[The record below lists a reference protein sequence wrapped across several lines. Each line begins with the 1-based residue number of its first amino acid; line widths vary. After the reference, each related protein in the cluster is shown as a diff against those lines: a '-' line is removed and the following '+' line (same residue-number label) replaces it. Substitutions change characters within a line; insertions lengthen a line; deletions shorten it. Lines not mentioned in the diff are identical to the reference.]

1 MSDQDR
7 GWHASC
13 FQKFFRNL
21 IIEEIKAER
30 PYGHRNQEREKLTGA
45 KRILRIVHDNI
56 QGSDNCQQG
65 NRHDTDPI
73 QQHYSVR
80 RQEAHLEKRRERDV
94 KSVKSRCQT
103 HHPNRNQYT
112 VATPNKEAIKVRDVS
127 ERKLYIPSQNN
138 GKNHSK

>member
-13 FQKFFRNL
+13 FQKFFRSL
-21 IIEEIKAER
+21 FIEEIKAER

-73 QQHYSVR
+73 QHTIPSV
-80 RQEAHLEKRRERDV
+80 AKRRTLKSVE
-94 KSVKSRCQT
+94 KGTLNSVKSRCQT

>member
-13 FQKFFRNL
+13 FQKFFRSL
-21 IIEEIKAER
+21 FIEEIKAER
-30 PYGHRNQEREKLTGA
+30 PYGHRNKEREKLTGA

-94 KSVKSRCQT
+94 EQREIPLPD
-103 HHPNRNQYT
+103 HPNRNQYT

>member
-13 FQKFFRNL
+13 FQKFFRSL
-21 IIEEIKAER
+21 FIEEIKAER

-94 KSVKSRCQT
+94 EQREIPLPDT
-103 HHPNRNQYT
+103 PNRNQYT

>member
-13 FQKFFRNL
+13 FQKFFRSL
-21 IIEEIKAER
+21 FIEEIKAER

-94 KSVKSRCQT
+94 EQREI
-103 HHPNRNQYT
+103 PLPD
-112 VATPNKEAIKVRDVS
+112 TPPQQAIKVRDVS

>member
-13 FQKFFRNL
+13 FQKFFRSL
-21 IIEEIKAER
+21 FIEEIKAER

-65 NRHDTDPI
+65 NRHDTIP
-73 QQHYSVR
+73 SV
-80 RQEAHLEKRRERDV
+80 AKRRTLKSVE
-94 KSVKSRCQT
+94 KGTLNSVKSRCQT

>member
-13 FQKFFRNL
+13 FQKFFRSL
-21 IIEEIKAER
+21 FIKEIKAER

-80 RQEAHLEKRRERDV
+80 RQEAHLEK
-94 KSVKSRCQT
+94 QT

>member
-13 FQKFFRNL
+13 FQKFFRSL
-21 IIEEIKAER
+21 FIEEIKAER

-94 KSVKSRCQT
+94 EQREIPLSDTPPQPEPIYCR
-103 HHPNRNQYT
+103 HP
-112 VATPNKEAIKVRDVS
+112 
-127 ERKLYIPSQNN
+127 
-138 GKNHSK
+138 